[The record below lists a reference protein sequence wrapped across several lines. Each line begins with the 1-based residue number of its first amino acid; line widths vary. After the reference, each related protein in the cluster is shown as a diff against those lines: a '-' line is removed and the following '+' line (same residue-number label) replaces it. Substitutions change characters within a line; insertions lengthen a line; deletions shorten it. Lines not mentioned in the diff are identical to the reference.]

1 MEQYSAINIG
11 PIISTL
17 GMARKPHELWG
28 ASYLFSHLMKCIYQV
43 AEREDVA
50 IISPSKPSEANI
62 GVGIYPDRIF
72 IKGSCDLN
80 EIMRGA
86 LDIFY
91 KDLGNPDLTYF
102 NLMASSCEAEKESEA
117 IGILNKKLDVL
128 ELCKYAPEGDAAD
141 TIYNIISQREDS
153 KLLEIAT
160 GRKYFSF
167 KDFESIARIR
177 LDVDKNASLKSH
189 HKYICIVQA
198 DGDNIGS
205 TVSNAGLKDGEVL
218 KISKELVQFGEMST
232 QLIRDYG
239 GLPIYAGGDDLLFIA
254 PVIGKDGSNIFNLLD
269 NLDSKAFKGVHD
281 LVGNLGLTNKEGKK
295 IEASLSFGLS
305 ISYHKY
311 PLYEALETARKL
323 LFEKAKKEKQKN
335 AVAWKLRK
343 HSGGSFDAIISR
355 KNNDLWDSFMS
366 LILNTEDEE
375 TVSAVA
381 HKIRQEET
389 LVKIVLESENNERID
404 ALFHKILEYDESKD
418 GYFDAVKKIMPL
430 LFKTSK
436 GDDLSQ
442 TLYSM
447 LRTAKF
453 IKGEDLRD
461 E

>member
-1 MEQYSAINIG
+1 MQYSAINIG
-11 PIISTL
+11 PIITTL

-43 AEREDVA
+43 AEKEDVA
-50 IISPSKPSEANI
+50 IISPSKPSEAHI

-102 NLMASSCEAEKESEA
+102 NLMSTSCEAEKESEA

-128 ELCKYAPEGDAAD
+128 ELCKYAPEGDASD

-160 GRKYFSF
+160 GKRYFSF
-167 KDFESIARIR
+167 KDFESIARIQ

-205 TVSNAGLKDGEVL
+205 TVSNSGLKDGEVL
-218 KISKELVQFGEMST
+218 KISKELVQFGEKST

-269 NLDSKAFKGVHD
+269 NLDSEAFKGVHD
-281 LVGNLGLTNKEGKK
+281 LVSNLGLTNKEGEKM
-295 IEASLSFGLS
+295 EASLSFGLS

-311 PLYEALETARKL
+311 PLYEALETAREL
-323 LFEKAKKEKQKN
+323 LFAKAKKDKQKN

-355 KNNDLWDSFMS
+355 KDKALWDSFMS

-404 ALFHKILEYDESKD
+404 ALFHKILEYDENKKD
-418 GYFDAVKKIMPL
+418 YFDAVKNIMPL
-430 LFKTSK
+430 LFNTSK
-436 GDDLSQ
+436 GEDLSQ

>member
-1 MEQYSAINIG
+1 M
-11 PIISTL
+11 
-17 GMARKPHELWG
+17 
-28 ASYLFSHLMKCIYQV
+28 
-43 AEREDVA
+43 
-50 IISPSKPSEANI
+50 
-62 GVGIYPDRIF
+62 
-72 IKGSCDLN
+72 
-80 EIMRGA
+80 
-86 LDIFY
+86 
-91 KDLGNPDLTYF
+91 
-102 NLMASSCEAEKESEA
+102 
-117 IGILNKKLDVL
+117 
-128 ELCKYAPEGDAAD
+128 
-141 TIYNIISQREDS
+141 
-153 KLLEIAT
+153 
-160 GRKYFSF
+160 
-167 KDFESIARIR
+167 
-177 LDVDKNASLKSH
+177 
-189 HKYICIVQA
+189 
-198 DGDNIGS
+198 
-205 TVSNAGLKDGEVL
+205 
-218 KISKELVQFGEMST
+218 
-232 QLIRDYG
+232 
-239 GLPIYAGGDDLLFIA
+239 
-254 PVIGKDGSNIFNLLD
+254 
-269 NLDSKAFKGVHD
+269 
-281 LVGNLGLTNKEGKK
+281 
-295 IEASLSFGLS
+295 
-305 ISYHKY
+305 
-311 PLYEALETARKL
+311 ETARKL
-323 LFEKAKKEKQKN
+323 LFEKAKKDKQKN